1 MSEKTLVNPTIALLQ
16 FLRRHVARPENR
28 MGGVI
33 QIPIAVEQT
42 SLGFHLPEQW
52 RGGVRSENVE
62 GRAFEAVF
70 LDPFRGAGKDVLAI
84 LVKAQNKR
92 TVYLDSVSVKKVT
105 RPA

>member
-1 MSEKTLVNPTIALLQ
+1 
-16 FLRRHVARPENR
+16 

-42 SLGFHLPEQW
+42 SLGLNLPEQW

-70 LDPFRGAGKDVLAI
+70 LDPF
-84 LVKAQNKR
+84 
-92 TVYLDSVSVKKVT
+92 
-105 RPA
+105 